1 MNNKLLI
8 IVGVVVIGTLGGVY
22 IRSQHSNNNNQIVPK
37 PTGAMEKTE
46 NATTEPT
53 RGMVEKTVT
62 PSGSTNKDE
71 GTMMKNESRYVVY
84 SKTAFETAKGKKRI
98 YFFHAPWC
106 PTCRPAD
113 AAFQKDAALIPE
125 NVVLFKTDYD
135 TSAELKKQYAV
146 TYQHTFIQV
155 DENGREVTRWNGG
168 AIAEL
173 TANIR

>member
-1 MNNKLLI
+1 MKSNILI
-8 IVGVVVIGTLGGVY
+8 FIVLALVIAGGSYYV
-22 IRSQHSNNNNQIVPK
+22 SLPK
-37 PTGAMEKTE
+37 PPTE
-46 NATTEPT
+46 ATTETNNNLNAEPT
-53 RGMVEKTVT
+53 VVATTGDSMVQE
-62 PSGSTNKDE
+62 
-71 GTMMKNESRYVVY
+71 ESRYIVY

-113 AAFQKDAALIPE
+113 AAFQKDAAHIPE